1 MNPNIAGNHLESDPP
16 WVMEAYGTYDL
27 NVHVFYIEKISPS
40 ERKNGQ
46 NETVHLSLS
55 LQLHWSLNPTPP
67 TCSLQSALFGDLR
80 KKL

>member
-27 NVHVFYIEKISPS
+27 NVQVFYIEKISPS

-46 NETVHLSLS
+46 NETASFFLSSVALESQSHSTYMLS
-55 LQLHWSLNPTPP
+55 AIGIVWGS
-67 TCSLQSALFGDLR
+67 
-80 KKL
+80 